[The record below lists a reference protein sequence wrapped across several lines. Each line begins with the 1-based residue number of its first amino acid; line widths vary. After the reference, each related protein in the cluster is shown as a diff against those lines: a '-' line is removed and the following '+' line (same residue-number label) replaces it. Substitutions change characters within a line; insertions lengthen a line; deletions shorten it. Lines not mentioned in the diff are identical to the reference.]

1 MLLNLILRMQ
11 NIGDSLD
18 EPRAVGITTELLEM
32 SEQEKR
38 IQQINMWKR
47 DVVYNPKQRWI
58 GRKSS

>member
-18 EPRAVGITTELLEM
+18 EPRAVGIATEFLKM

-47 DVVYNPKQRWI
+47 DVVYNPKQGWI
-58 GRKSS
+58 GRKS